1 MSDDVAQVG
10 QPRRRGRPARSAAG
24 AEPAARDRILTAA
37 RSEFAERGY
46 DKASIRGIAK
56 GAGVDPALVHHY
68 FGTKEQVFAAAIELA
83 FGPTFQVP
91 ELIPA
96 GPPEQQGERLA
107 RFFFGVWENPVQREP
122 LLAIVRSAV
131 GNEAAAA
138 VFRDLISSKLMVRI
152 AAELNVPDPQLRSEL
167 AAAQLVGIALLRYVI
182 KMKPLADVDPEYVIA
197 LVSPG
202 VQRLLTGDAPAGDAP
217 AGGTPGHASS

>member
-1 MSDDVAQVG
+1 MSEGLAA
-10 QPRRRGRPARSAAG
+10 PRRRGRPARAAAG
-24 AEPAARDRILTAA
+24 GEPAARDRILSAA

-68 FGTKEQVFAAAIELA
+68 FGTKDQVFAAAIERA
-83 FGPTFQVP
+83 FEPALRAP
-91 ELIPA
+91 DMLLA
-96 GPPEQQGERLA
+96 GPHEEQGERLA
-107 RFFFGVWENPVQREP
+107 RFFLGIWENPTHREP

-138 VFRDLISSKLMVRI
+138 VFRDLVSSRLVARV
-152 AAELNVPDPQLRSEL
+152 AAQLGVPDPRLRAEL

-182 KMKPLADVDPEYVIA
+182 KMRPLADADPEHVIA
-197 LVSPG
+197 LVAPG
-202 VQRLLTGDAPAGDAP
+202 VQRLLTGPDPLDDPAA
-217 AGGTPGHASS
+217 